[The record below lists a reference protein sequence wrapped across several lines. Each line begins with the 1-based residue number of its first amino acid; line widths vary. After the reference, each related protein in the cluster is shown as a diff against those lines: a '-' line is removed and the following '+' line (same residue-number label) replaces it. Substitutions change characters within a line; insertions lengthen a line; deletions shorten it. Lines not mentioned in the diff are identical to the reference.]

1 MKYFYTKISSRKFRK
16 QKTFHIELIPQF
28 HTLKITESNSDL
40 KLNVQKNV
48 NYISLEILGFLNLEN
63 LILQFL
69 EEQGVNN
76 MRVDNSIKN
85 LVMLEIARLYLKK
98 LQITRLQR
106 TGGEVISFK

>member
-1 MKYFYTKISSRKFRK
+1 
-16 QKTFHIELIPQF
+16 
-28 HTLKITESNSDL
+28 
-40 KLNVQKNV
+40 
-48 NYISLEILGFLNLEN
+48 
-63 LILQFL
+63 
-69 EEQGVNN
+69 